1 MALALLAYSSCSYSD
16 VVYGSS
22 NTTAYNWVMQNIL
35 PQQMGLTVGSVIY
48 RYTTEKETADAML
61 VHVQNENAL
70 GDGYIFRSTDDWSG
84 LPGNSINKVVAVG
97 DIPIGYWGDG
107 SIEVEGTGL
116 VLDPSVIYTYRY
128 DTCFDPQTDPSCEG
142 YQVPFVA
149 PPVVTFVDPLEEEAI
164 RLEMEREVAKI
175 EEEEEAERKERR
187 LRLASKLE
195 VLLGGIN
202 GAMMDN
208 MALAQEQALFGMKF
222 IPKSY
227 LASLAGGEYL
237 DALQFEHKEIP
248 KNMKALRNGFAQ
260 QLMHENMVKAQ
271 YDNLLSKSAN

>member
-1 MALALLAYSSCSYSD
+1 VLAFLACSPYSYSD

-48 RYTTEKETADAML
+48 RYTTEKETSDAML
-61 VHVQNENAL
+61 VHVQNKNAL

-84 LPGNSINKVVAVG
+84 LPGNTINKVVAVG
-97 DIPIGYWGDG
+97 DVPIDYWGAG
-107 SIEVEGTGL
+107 SIVVEGTGT
-116 VLDPSVIYTYRY
+116 VIDPSVIYTYRY

-142 YQVPFVA
+142 YQTPYVA
-149 PPVVTFVDPLEEEAI
+149 PIFVEFVDPLDEEAI
-164 RLEMEREVAKI
+164 RLEMEREVAEI
-175 EEEEEAERKERR
+175 EEEEEAERIRRR
-187 LRLASKLE
+187 LRIADKLE
-195 VLLGGIN
+195 LMLGGIN
-202 GAMMDN
+202 GAMMDSV
-208 MALAQEQALFGMKF
+208 ALAQEQALFGMKF

-227 LASLAGGEYL
+227 LTSLAGGEYV

-260 QLMHENMVKAQ
+260 QLLHEKMVKAQ
-271 YDNLLSKSAN
+271 YDNILSKSAK